1 MSAPTAV
8 PAAGAGLRRLG
19 LALAVVWLLA
29 AGITAADGWMRL
41 GEADGLH
48 MTASLVAAALLRT
61 WGWLGAALTVY
72 LAGVAVGTRTQQA
85 AQLRYRP
92 QIVRGIE
99 RDKALPIVVV
109 GVVVAA
115 LAAAMIRQMLR

>member
-29 AGITAADGWMRL
+29 AGITAADAWMRL

-48 MTASLVAAALLRT
+48 MATSLVAAALLRT
-61 WGWLGAALTVY
+61 WGWLGAALIVY
-72 LAGVAVGTRTQQA
+72 LAGVAVGTRTQQVP
-85 AQLRYRP
+85 QIRYRP
-92 QIVRGIE
+92 QIVHGIE